1 MQKLLSLPLGIHTT
15 RYGLYFSKI
24 IQKTS
29 RKCEKVCYIQNEN
42 YGDKSDINVFTIV
55 MMVSYNWSNIT
66 FYMAHH

>member
-15 RYGLYFSKI
+15 RYGLHFSKI
-24 IQKTS
+24 TQKNS

-55 MMVSYNWSNIT
+55 MMVSYDWSNIT